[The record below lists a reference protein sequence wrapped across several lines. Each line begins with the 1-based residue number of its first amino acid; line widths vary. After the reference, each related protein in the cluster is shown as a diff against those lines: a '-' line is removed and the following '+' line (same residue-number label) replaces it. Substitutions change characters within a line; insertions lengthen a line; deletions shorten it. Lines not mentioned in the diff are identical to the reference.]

1 LVNFKEVVVTKF
13 TVKDFTEFMYLI
25 SDFNESLTLWE
36 SQDSDNAWNMDIYIG
51 KGEYYI
57 EIKLNEGNDKS
68 K

>member
-1 LVNFKEVVVTKF
+1 
-13 TVKDFTEFMYLI
+13 MYLI